1 MAEEVAPANMENI
14 LRDLSGDVGQMCID
28 THAGNITKFSG
39 ETGTRTFNDW
49 KADIERT
56 RLKFQ
61 GDDRKTIGVVLATVE
76 KKAGHFLWEFLNANP
91 NPTLVNILNAL
102 KTRFATGTE
111 RVQALQNL
119 RNVKQR
125 KDELVRNYGA
135 RINNLAKDAYSTAD
149 LETAVVQD
157 SLAEAFLQG
166 LLSRDAQR
174 TVIKFKQ
181 QHNDR
186 MTLNQAIEAADADYI
201 ADAGLRIRGLGD
213 AVEPMEVDAVQ
224 VQKNNTALLSEAVT
238 KLASTTAETVA
249 TAVTAAIE
257 RMQVPNRMCQSQGFS
272 LGLSAVANACEGHA
286 CSREVRGRVS
296 QRPSAGHHGGR
307 RYLHVSSRIVKRSWI
322 AQLGNQ
328 NPKLW
333 TCRMMNGIRRMMCR

>member
-257 RMQVPNRMCQSQGFS
+257 RMQVPKPY
-272 LGLSAVANACEGHA
+272 V
-286 CSREVRGRVS
+286 
-296 QRPSAGHHGGR
+296 
-307 RYLHVSSRIVKRSWI
+307 
-322 AQLGNQ
+322 
-328 NPKLW
+328 PKP
-333 TCRMMNGIRRMMCR
+333 RF